1 MTVGFEFCYCE
12 KMYFT
17 FGLNDGTTL
26 DSKIMTMTLDKAIEF
41 VRSTLENAPGMDE
54 IVCCNAETGE
64 VIFIARKHDDDCVEE
79 IDDDPYDIEWDDH
92 YYDDWGNEDMGFD
105 PYLGCYT
112 DDC

>member
-1 MTVGFEFCYCE
+1 MTIGFEFCYCE

-64 VIFIARKHDDDCVEE
+64 VIFIARAHDDDCVEE
-79 IDDDPYDIEWDDH
+79 IDDCDYDC
-92 YYDDWGNEDMGFD
+92 GFD
-105 PYLGCYT
+105 PYLGCFT